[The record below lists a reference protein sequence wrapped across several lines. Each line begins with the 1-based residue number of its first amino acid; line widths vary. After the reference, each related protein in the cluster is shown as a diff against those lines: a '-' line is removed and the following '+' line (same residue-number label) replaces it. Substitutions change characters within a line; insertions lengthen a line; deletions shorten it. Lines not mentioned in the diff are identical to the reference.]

1 MEGAEGLNIG
11 ATYYTL
17 QTEFCMRMDNAA
29 QKWAEK
35 NGVKYKSYDGNNDAA
50 TQLSQVETMIADG
63 VDAIILNPQDA
74 DACSACVDA
83 ADEAG
88 IPIVGVNTMVNND
101 KLTAYVGSQDVSA
114 GEDIM
119 KYMID
124 YIEKKCF

>member
-1 MEGAEGLNIG
+1 M
-11 ATYYTL
+11 
-17 QTEFCMRMDNAA
+17 
-29 QKWAEK
+29 
-35 NGVKYKSYDGNNDAA
+35 
-50 TQLSQVETMIADG
+50 
-63 VDAIILNPQDA
+63 NPQDA

-88 IPIVGVNTMVNND
+88 IPIIGVNTMVNND

-124 YIEKKCF
+124 YMKKDAFNIVVIEDQWDNPHSYREWKVLKMY